1 MPFANLLLKCWFSA
15 DCPMSLYLFQ
25 WTPICLCTFF
35 SGLPYVFVPFS
46 VDSHMSLYLVQWTPV
61 CLCTFFSGLP
71 YVFVPFSVDFC
82 MPWYLFQWTPVCLC
96 TFFSGLLYVFVPL
109 ANPLL
114 KCQLSVDSWL
124 GDDEAMERVAS
135 GSSGPKKRVQ
145 TTMRSTAS
153 ASTVDSYDAA
163 FQRQP
168 PATSLQLENNLEPRD
183 DDFFGS

>member
-1 MPFANLLLKCWFSA
+1 
-15 DCPMSLYLFQ
+15 MSLYLFQ
-25 WTPICLCTFF
+25 WTPI
-35 SGLPYVFVPFS
+35 
-46 VDSHMSLYLVQWTPV
+46 
-61 CLCTFFSGLP
+61 
-71 YVFVPFSVDFC
+71 
-82 MPWYLFQWTPVCLC
+82 CLC

-168 PATSLQLENNLEPRD
+168 PASSLQLENNVEPRD

>member
-1 MPFANLLLKCWFSA
+1 M
-15 DCPMSLYLFQ
+15 
-25 WTPICLCTFF
+25 
-35 SGLPYVFVPFS
+35 
-46 VDSHMSLYLVQWTPV
+46 
-61 CLCTFFSGLP
+61 
-71 YVFVPFSVDFC
+71 
-82 MPWYLFQWTPVCLC
+82 
-96 TFFSGLLYVFVPL
+96 PL

-124 GDDEAMERVAS
+124 GDDEATERVAS

-145 TTMRSTAS
+145 TTMRPTAS

-168 PATSLQLENNLEPRD
+168 PASSLQLENNFEPRD

>member
-1 MPFANLLLKCWFSA
+1 MCLYAICKSPIEVLIFSRL
-15 DCPMSLYLFQ
+15 S
-25 WTPICLCTFF
+25 
-35 SGLPYVFVPFS
+35 YVFVSFS
-46 VDSHMSLYLVQWTPV
+46 VDSHMSLYLVQWTPI

-71 YVFVPFSVDFC
+71 
-82 MPWYLFQWTPVCLC
+82 CLC

-145 TTMRSTAS
+145 TTMRPTAS

-168 PATSLQLENNLEPRD
+168 PASSLHLENNVEPRD

>member
-1 MPFANLLLKCWFSA
+1 
-15 DCPMSLYLFQ
+15 
-25 WTPICLCTFF
+25 
-35 SGLPYVFVPFS
+35 
-46 VDSHMSLYLVQWTPV
+46 MSLYLVQWAPV
-61 CLCTFFSGLP
+61 CLCTFFSGLLHALVPFSVNSHMSLYLFQWTSVCLCTFFSRLP

-82 MPWYLFQWTPVCLC
+82 MSLYLFQWTPICLC

-145 TTMRSTAS
+145 TTMRPTAS

-168 PATSLQLENNLEPRD
+168 PASSLQLENNVEPRD